1 VLLVLKLYSPK
12 LHRLTRLRSQAESAD
27 SRLIPVWPRD
37 TKFARRC
44 FALLNR
50 AYVDARHSPHYAITG
65 EELAWLVERVSAL
78 QDSVAAICAERLGSP
93 AALRPD
99 A

>member
-1 VLLVLKLYSPK
+1 M
-12 LHRLTRLRSQAESAD
+12 TRLRSQAESVDA
-27 SRLIPVWPRD
+27 RLIPAWPRD

-50 AYVDARHSPHYAITG
+50 AYVDARYSPHYEITL

-78 QDSVAAICAERLGSP
+78 QDIVAAICTERL
-93 AALRPD
+93 AIPD
-99 A
+99 SGEHEA

>member
-1 VLLVLKLYSPK
+1 MPAD
-12 LHRLTRLRSQAESAD
+12 HRVAARHEVR
-27 SRLIPVWPRD
+27 
-37 TKFARRC
+37 RRC

-50 AYVDARHSPHYAITG
+50 AYVDARYSPHYEITD

-78 QDSVAAICAERLGSP
+78 QRCVAAICAERLESSGAS
-93 AALRPD
+93 RPD